1 MTYDKDA
8 ETVCLEFASELAVGE
23 VTFSFAY
30 TGCLNDQM
38 RGFYRSKYTV
48 DGEERYAA
56 VTQFE
61 VRYSTL
67 TIPISGSSFFHSP
80 YHRLQMLV
88 GRCLAGMSRPT
99 RLRLMWCSSFPKTES
114 LSQTWCVSDYFYRL
128 IAID

>member
-23 VTFSFAY
+23 LTLSFAY

-67 TIPISGSSFFHSP
+67 AIPISDSSFFRSP
-80 YHRLQMLV
+80 YHRLRMLV
-88 GRCLAGMSRPT
+88 GRCLAGTSRPT
-99 RLRLMWCSSFPKTES
+99 KLRLMWCLSCPKTEL
-114 LSQTWCVSDYFYRL
+114 LSRTWYV
-128 IAID
+128 

>member
-1 MTYDKDA
+1 MTYDKEA
-8 ETVCLEFASELAVGE
+8 ETVCLEFGSELAVGE
-23 VTFSFAY
+23 LTISFSY

-56 VTQFE
+56 VTQME

-67 TIPISGSSFFHSP
+67 TIPISGFSVFYSP
-80 YHRLQMLV
+80 YRRLPMLV

-99 RLRLMWCSSFPKTES
+99 KLRLMLCLSFPK
-114 LSQTWCVSDYFYRL
+114 
-128 IAID
+128 A